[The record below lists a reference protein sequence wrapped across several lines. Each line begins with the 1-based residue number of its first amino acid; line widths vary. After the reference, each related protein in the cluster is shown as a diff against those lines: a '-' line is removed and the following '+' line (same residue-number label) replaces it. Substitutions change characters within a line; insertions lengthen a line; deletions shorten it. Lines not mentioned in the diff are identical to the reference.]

1 METEPTLIEKLEIA
15 KYVTPFEN
23 KKTPIYRWYNY
34 NHSFSRS
41 LILFLIRELSLSEKD
56 LVLDPFCGAGTTLL
70 VCKEAGIS
78 ALGVDLLPLSVFV
91 TNTKLLDFDSNSLQ
105 LAWTK
110 FREWESDEVLD
121 TNIPDTPLLK
131 RVFTKEVLKEILA
144 LKQKISNIDE
154 SSARNFFLLCLL
166 SILDKVSL
174 TRKDGGFLRFS
185 RSKQILPFKEA
196 FSSQVELMCSDL
208 GGLSSDAKDGVW
220 MACQGDSRR
229 LSFKG
234 GSFDAIIT
242 SPPYLN
248 RHDYTRVYALELLV
262 GFLRNEVE
270 LKKLRYHSIRSHVE
284 ARGRFEVD
292 DFKLPEELGE
302 ILNHLTRAS
311 LPNLLVIPMIK
322 GYFEDIYL
330 TFKELY
336 EVVKTGGKVSFVVGN
351 VRYSGTTIPV
361 DTLLAEIA
369 ADVGFTLEKIIV
381 ARYRGNSPQQM
392 GKFGREPS
400 RESIIIWRK

>member
-1 METEPTLIEKLEIA
+1 M
-15 KYVTPFEN
+15 
-23 KKTPIYRWYNY
+23 
-34 NHSFSRS
+34 
-41 LILFLIRELSLSEKD
+41 LFLINEFNLGEKI
-56 LVLDPFCGAGTTLL
+56 LVLDPFCGTGTTLL
-70 VCKEAGIS
+70 ACKEAGIS

-110 FREWESDEVLD
+110 FRERESDEVSD
-121 TNIPDTPLLK
+121 ADIPDTPLLK
-131 RVFTKEVLKEILA
+131 RVFAKEVLKEILA
-144 LKQKISNIDE
+144 LKAKISSIDE
-154 SSARNFFLLCLL
+154 PSARNFFLLCLL

-174 TRKDGGFLRFS
+174 AKKDGGFLRFS
-185 RSKQILPFKEA
+185 RSKQILPFKKA
-196 FSSQVELMCSDL
+196 FSSQAELMCSDL
-208 GGLSSDAKDGVW
+208 GNLSFGAKDGVW
-220 MACQGDSRR
+220 MACQGDARR
-229 LSFKG
+229 LSFKSE
-234 GSFDAIIT
+234 SFDAVIT

-262 GFLRNEVE
+262 GFLTNEAE
-270 LKKLRYHSIRSHVE
+270 LKKLRYYSIRSHVE
-284 ARGRFEVD
+284 AREKLDADG
-292 DFKLPEELGE
+292 FKSPEKLDG
-302 ILNHLTRAS
+302 ILSQLTCGS
-311 LPNLLVIPMIK
+311 LPNPLVIPMIR

-336 EVVKTGGKVSFVVGN
+336 KVVKRGGKMSFVVGN
-351 VRYSGTTIPV
+351 VRYSGVTIPV

-369 ADVGFTLEKIIV
+369 EDVGFSLEKIIV